1 MWTYIKSTRIM
12 EMVFMGF
19 WRKAFA
25 IVIGSFLIGIGING
39 FLAPLHL
46 LDGGIIGISLI
57 MTYIWGFKSGLT
69 IILLSIPIFLIAWF
83 HYRTYFYSSLHGMLC
98 SSFFIDFSTPIKG
111 HFHFHPFFSAVIGG
125 VFIGSGIGIM
135 LSQEVSTGGTD
146 LLAQF
151 ISKLYAWNVGVI
163 IFLIDA
169 IVILIGSQTLGP
181 ETFVY
186 SSVTV
191 LVIGITTSTWTTKKA
206 PGLT

>member
-1 MWTYIKSTRIM
+1 LIVQELGDGYVI
-12 EMVFMGF
+12 GF
-19 WRKAFA
+19 GRKAFA
-25 IVIGSFLIGIGING
+25 IIIGSLLIGIGING

-57 MTYIWGFKSGLT
+57 MTYLWGVKSGLT

-83 HYRTYFYSSLHGMLC
+83 HYRTYFFSSLHGMLC
-98 SSFFIDFSTPIKG
+98 SSFFIDFSSSLKG
-111 HFHFHPFFSAVIGG
+111 EFHFHPFFSAVIGG
-125 VFIGSGIGIM
+125 IFIGSGIGIM

-151 ISKLYAWNVGVI
+151 ISKIYKWNVGFI

-169 IVILIGSQTLGP
+169 IVILIGSKTLGP
-181 ETFVY
+181 ETFIY
-186 SSVTV
+186 SSIAV
-191 LVIGITTSTWTTKKA
+191 LVIGITTSSWTSKKA

>member
-1 MWTYIKSTRIM
+1 MR
-12 EMVFMGF
+12 F

-25 IVIGSFLIGIGING
+25 IVIGSILIGIGING

-57 MTYIWGFKSGLT
+57 ITYLWGFKSGLT
-69 IILLSIPIFLIAWF
+69 IILLSIPIFIIAWY

-98 SSFFIDFSTPIKG
+98 SSLFIDLSASIKG
-111 HFHFHPFFSAVIGG
+111 QFLFHPFFSAVIGG
-125 VFIGSGIGIM
+125 IFIGSGIGIM

-181 ETFVY
+181 ESFLY
-186 SSVTV
+186 SSIAV
-191 LVIGITTSTWTTKKA
+191 LVVGITTSTWTSKKS

>member
-1 MWTYIKSTRIM
+1 
-12 EMVFMGF
+12 MGF
-19 WRKAFA
+19 WRKTFA
-25 IVIGSFLIGIGING
+25 IIIGSILIGVGING

-57 MTYIWGFKSGLT
+57 MTYLWGFKSGFT

-98 SSFFIDFSTPIKG
+98 SSFFIDLSAPIKG
-111 HFHFHPFFSAVIGG
+111 DFHFNPFFSAVIGG
-125 VFIGSGIGIM
+125 IFIGSGIGIM

-151 ISKLYAWNVGVI
+151 ISKLYKCNVGVI

-169 IVILIGSQTLGP
+169 IVILIGSRTLGAD
-181 ETFVY
+181 TFIY
-186 SSVTV
+186 SSIAI
-191 LVIGITTSTWTTKKA
+191 LVVGITTSSWTAKKA
-206 PGLT
+206 PGLA